1 MAHIV
6 SILKIEKVTKSCTLK
21 VCSFQISFLLCK
33 QLFLLECL
41 PLYRQ
46 KLCKVHSLFLLY
58 SKMGEGCPNVRFFLY
73 CIFLSFLYRK
83 FIKSGNSRDSAFF
96 YQKTIFYKIF
106 SKFNVSLCNLPLLF
120 KN

>member
-33 QLFLLECL
+33 FIFILEFV
-41 PLYRQ
+41 PIYIK
-46 KLCKVHSLFLLY
+46 KLCKVHLLFLLY
-58 SKMGEGCPNVRFFLY
+58 SKMGEGCLYVRFFLY

-83 FIKSGNSRDSAFF
+83 FIMSGNSRDSAFF
-96 YQKTIFYKIF
+96 YHKTIFYIIF
-106 SKFNVSLCNLPLLF
+106 SKFNVTLCNLPLLL